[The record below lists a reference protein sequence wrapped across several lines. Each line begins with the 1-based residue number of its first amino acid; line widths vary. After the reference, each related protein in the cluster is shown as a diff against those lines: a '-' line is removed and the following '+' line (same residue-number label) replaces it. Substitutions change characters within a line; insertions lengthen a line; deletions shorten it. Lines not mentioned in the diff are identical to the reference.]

1 MNDYNEAVEHLKRS
15 SSTRD
20 LRTSMAQLLS
30 RASRE
35 SLEPLLN
42 GLQGME
48 DGADVLQ
55 LVIKVLPNPQENAR

>member
-1 MNDYNEAVEHLKRS
+1 MKDYNEAVEHLKRS

-35 SLEPLLN
+35 SLEPLLH